1 LADEDELVCAQVF
14 LPECTSTIREKV
26 FRGQLTQ
33 AEGLTIV
40 NEILSLPLR
49 LSHSPYQF
57 TRAMDLANQRHML
70 KSYDM
75 QYVAVAEIEGC
86 TLVTLDGGPYQAAIE
101 IGVPARLLR

>member
-1 LADEDELVCAQVF
+1 
-14 LPECTSTIREKV
+14 
-26 FRGQLTQ
+26 
-33 AEGLTIV
+33 
-40 NEILSLPLR
+40 
-49 LSHSPYQF
+49 
-57 TRAMDLANQRHML
+57 ML